1 MRDNLA
7 QVVESVRS
15 QFYDESVDSVLAQ
28 RIVEIE
34 KRYVEDRPR
43 AQEAVARVI
52 QEYLDRS
59 AEV

>member
-15 QFYDESVDSVLAQ
+15 EFYDDSVDSVLVQ

-52 QEYLDRS
+52 QEHLDRS
-59 AEV
+59 VEV

>member
-1 MRDNLA
+1 MRDSLA

-15 QFYDESVDSVLAQ
+15 QFYDDIVDSVLVQ

-34 KRYVEDRPR
+34 KRYVEDRLR

-52 QEYLDRS
+52 QEHLEQER
-59 AEV
+59 

>member
-15 QFYDESVDSVLAQ
+15 QFYENSVDSVLAQ
-28 RIVEIE
+28 HIVEIE

-52 QEYLDRS
+52 QEHVDRS
-59 AEV
+59 VEV

>member
-15 QFYDESVDSVLAQ
+15 RFYDDSVDSVLVQ

-34 KRYVEDRPR
+34 KQYVEDRVR

-52 QEYLDRS
+52 QEHLDRS
-59 AEV
+59 VEI

>member
-1 MRDNLA
+1 M
-7 QVVESVRS
+7 VESVRS
-15 QFYDESVDSVLAQ
+15 QFYGDSVDSVLVQ

-52 QEYLDRS
+52 QEHLDRS
-59 AEV
+59 VEV

>member
-7 QVVESVRS
+7 QVIESVRS
-15 QFYDESVDSVLAQ
+15 RFYGDSVDSLLVQ

-43 AQEAVARVI
+43 AQDAVARAI
-52 QEYLDRS
+52 QEHLDRS
-59 AEV
+59 VEV

>member
-7 QVVESVRS
+7 QVIESVRS
-15 QFYDESVDSVLAQ
+15 RFYGDSVDSVLVQ

-34 KRYVEDRPR
+34 KRYVEDRPH
-43 AQEAVARVI
+43 AQEAVARAI
-52 QEYLDRS
+52 QEHLDRS